1 VSALHPAPTSPG
13 TFLCPRCGSRLREDQ
28 SWCIECGFAA
38 RTRVHPPPNWRAPV
52 ILTCV
57 LLALVAA
64 GIAIGL
70 AALLDNGS
78 QTAPTATTVTVP
90 AATAPATTPTAP
102 ETTAPETTVPTTSV
116 PQATVPTTPAPAPS
130 AKTVPTVPAAP
141 KTLTIPRGKVPAT
154 GGAGTGAV
162 K

>member
-1 VSALHPAPTSPG
+1 VSALHAAPTSPG

-28 SWCIECGFAA
+28 SWCVECGFAA

-57 LLALVAA
+57 LLALIAA

-70 AALLDNGS
+70 AALLDSGS
-78 QTAPTATTVTVP
+78 QATPAATTVTVP

-102 ETTAPETTVPTTSV
+102 ATTVPTTTVPTTTVPTTSV
-116 PQATVPTTPAPAPS
+116 PQATVPTTPTPAPG
-130 AKTVPTVPAAP
+130 ARTIPTTPR
-141 KTLTIPRGKVPAT
+141 TLTIPRARVPAT
-154 GGAGTGAV
+154 GGAGAIR
-162 K
+162 

>member
-1 VSALHPAPTSPG
+1 MSALHPAPASPG
-13 TFLCPRCGSRLREDQ
+13 TFLCPRCGSHLREDQ
-28 SWCIECGFAA
+28 SWCLECGLAA
-38 RTRVHPPPNWRAPV
+38 RTRVHPLPNWRLPV

-78 QTAPTATTVTVP
+78 QATPAATTVTVP

-102 ETTAPETTVPTTSV
+102 ATTVPTTSV
-116 PQATVPTTPAPAPS
+116 PPATIPTTPAPGAQ
-130 AKTVPTVPAAP
+130 TVPRTPAP
-141 KTLTIPRGKVPAT
+141 PRTITIPRARVPAT
-154 GGAGTGAV
+154 GGAGAGAI

>member
-1 VSALHPAPTSPG
+1 MSALHAAPTSPG

-28 SWCIECGFAA
+28 SWCVECGFAA

-78 QTAPTATTVTVP
+78 QATPAATTVTVP
-90 AATAPATTPTAP
+90 AATAPATTPTVP
-102 ETTAPETTVPTTSV
+102 TTSVPTTSV
-116 PQATVPTTPAPAPS
+116 PQATVPTTPTPAPG
-130 AKTVPTVPAAP
+130 TRTIPTTPR
-141 KTLTIPRGKVPAT
+141 TLTIPRARVPAT
-154 GGAGTGAV
+154 GGAGAIR
-162 K
+162 